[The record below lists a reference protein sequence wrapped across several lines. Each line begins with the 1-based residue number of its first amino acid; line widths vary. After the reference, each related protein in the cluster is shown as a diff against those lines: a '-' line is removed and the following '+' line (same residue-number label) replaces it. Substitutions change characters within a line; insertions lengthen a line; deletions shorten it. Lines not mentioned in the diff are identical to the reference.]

1 TFDSGGSIATTG
13 NVDIL
18 YNPLVYSAPVNYA
31 PYVTAGTMNA
41 YMLVN
46 DVDQLQAMNTNISG
60 HYALGRDR
68 DASETA
74 EWNGGRGFAPVGS
87 SGARFNGSFDGRGHY
102 ISGLTIQRPGVRY
115 IGLFGYADQA
125 ALRNVNLVNVDIGG
139 GSYVGA
145 LLGYGGFSAASSIEN
160 VNVSGQV

>member
-1 TFDSGGSIATTG
+1 TFDSGGSIATTSDL
-13 NVDIL
+13 DIL
-18 YNPLVYSAPVNYA
+18 YNPLVYSAPVNYV

-46 DVDQLQAMNTNISG
+46 DVDQLQAMNNNISG
-60 HYALGRDR
+60 HYALGRDI

-74 EWNGGRGFAPVGS
+74 EWNGGLGFAPVGS

-102 ISGLTIQRPGVRY
+102 ISGLTIQRPGTRY
-115 IGLFGYADQA
+115 VGLFGYAE
-125 ALRNVNLVNVDIGG
+125 RVSMYNVNLIDVDIGG

-145 LLGYGGFSAASSIEN
+145 LLGYGGFSSASSI
-160 VNVSGQV
+160 

>member
-1 TFDSGGSIATTG
+1 ASLTLSAYRNITVSAAIASSGGGGVELRADNTGNGTGAVTFDSGGSIATTG
-13 NVDIL
+13 DVDIL
-18 YNPLVYSAPVNYA
+18 YNPLVYSAPVNYV

-60 HYALGRDR
+60 HYALGRDI

-74 EWNGGRGFAPVGS
+74 EWNGGLGFAPVGS

-102 ISGLTIQRPGVRY
+102 ISGLTIQRPGTR
-115 IGLFGYADQA
+115 
-125 ALRNVNLVNVDIGG
+125 
-139 GSYVGA
+139 
-145 LLGYGGFSAASSIEN
+145 
-160 VNVSGQV
+160 